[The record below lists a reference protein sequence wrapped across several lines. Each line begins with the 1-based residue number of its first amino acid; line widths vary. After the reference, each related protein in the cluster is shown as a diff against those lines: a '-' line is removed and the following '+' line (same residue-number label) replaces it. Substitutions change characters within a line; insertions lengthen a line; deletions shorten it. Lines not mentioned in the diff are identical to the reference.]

1 MRRLSRFMVRGS
13 CVLTG
18 LVMFCHDARAA
29 GFFIREQSA
38 SALGTAFAGVT
49 AAAEDPSHMFFNPAA
64 LGFQHG
70 VQAQAVGSPI
80 VPRAK
85 LENATASTV
94 FGNPIGGRSTKGDIA
109 EDAVVPALYGTFEI
123 SPQWSLG
130 LGISA
135 PFGLAS
141 QYPDGWVGR
150 YHAIDSELRTIN
162 INPTVAF
169 RPIPQLAV
177 GFGVQIQYA
186 EARLTNA
193 IDFGTIGTLR
203 GIPGLTPGSPAT
215 DGKVELEGDDWAA
228 GVTFGIV
235 GDLTPT
241 TRIGFAYRSAVDH
254 TLSGDVDFTPD
265 AAGVGAA
272 ISAATGLFR
281 DTGGKADLTT
291 PETFSFGFVQK
302 LGERFD
308 LRGEAALMRWSRFEE
323 LRVRF
328 DNPVQPD
335 SVTEENWKDS
345 WFFALG
351 GTFRATDWLRLRIG
365 VAHDQTPIEATYRTP
380 RIPDNDRTWIAF
392 GATFEPAP
400 WFSLDAGYTHI
411 FVEDSEVRLTAAG
424 VGNATRGNLRAQ
436 YDSSIDIVT
445 VAGRIRF

>member
-1 MRRLSRFMVRGS
+1 MRDLRRFILSGS

-18 LVMFCHDARAA
+18 LTMLCGDARAA

-49 AAAEDPSHMFFNPAA
+49 AAAEDPSHMYFNPAA
-64 LGFQHG
+64 LGFQDG
-70 VQAQAVGSPI
+70 VQAQAVGSLI

-94 FGNPIGGRSTKGDIA
+94 LGSPISGRSSKGDVA
-109 EDAVVPALYGTFEI
+109 EDVVVPALYGTWQV
-123 SPQWSLG
+123 SPQWYVG
-130 LGISA
+130 LGVTA
-135 PFGLAS
+135 PFGLTT
-141 QYPDGWVGR
+141 QYPDDWVGR
-150 YHAIDSELRTIN
+150 YHGIDSELRTIN
-162 INPTVAF
+162 INPTLAF

-177 GFGVQIQYA
+177 GFGLQIQYA

-193 IDFGTIGTLR
+193 IDFGTIGTLQ

-215 DGKVELEGDDWAA
+215 DGKAELEGDDWAA

-241 TRIGFAYRSAVDH
+241 TRIGLAYRSEVDH
-254 TLSGDVDFTPD
+254 TLSGDVDFTLDP
-265 AAGVGAA
+265 AGVGAA

-281 DTGGKADLTT
+281 DTGAKADLTT
-291 PETFSFGFVQK
+291 PETFSVGFVQK
-302 LGERFD
+302 IGERFD
-308 LRGEAALMRWSRFEE
+308 VRGEAALMRWSRFDE

-335 SVTEENWKDS
+335 GVTEENWEDS

-351 GTFRATDWLRLRIG
+351 GTWQASDSLRLRIG
-365 VAHDQTPIEATYRTP
+365 VAHDQTPIKEKFRTP
-380 RIPDNDRTWIAF
+380 RIPGNDRTWIAF

-400 WFSLDAGYTHI
+400 WFSLDVGYTHI

-424 VGNATRGNLRAQ
+424 VGNATRGNLSAE
-436 YDSSIDIVT
+436 YDNSIDIVT